1 MALATRL
8 GRGAA
13 ACHRPRAIGRAASVE
28 VVSPRSLII
37 DCASPP
43 LSRAQRTEPAAASG
57 GKLGKLA
64 CLALCLLALP
74 SAAACPAPY
83 TAAGGGC
90 YTVPP
95 EMVPQWQ
102 CDALCG
108 ADGALA
114 CIGSEAENNATVR
127 VVRDFLS
134 ARGLTISSL
143 GNSVWIGLYQRTV
156 ST

>member
-1 MALATRL
+1 MRCAPTRL
-8 GRGAA
+8 PPR
-13 ACHRPRAIGRAASVE
+13 RPRATGRAASV
-28 VVSPRSLII
+28 

-90 YTVPP
+90 YRVTP
-95 EMVPQWQ
+95 EKVAQWQ
-102 CDALCG
+102 CAALCG

-114 CIGSEAENNATVR
+114 CIGSEAESNATLS
-127 VVRDFLS
+127 VVHDFLS
-134 ARGLTISSL
+134 ARGVSL
-143 GNSVWIGLYQRTV
+143 GFVWIGLYQRTV
-156 ST
+156 SE

>member
-1 MALATRL
+1 MRCAPTRL
-8 GRGAA
+8 PPR
-13 ACHRPRAIGRAASVE
+13 RPRATGRAASV
-28 VVSPRSLII
+28 

-64 CLALCLLALP
+64 CLALLLLALP

-90 YTVPP
+90 YRIPTERVA
-95 EMVPQWQ
+95 QWR
-102 CDALCG
+102 CAALCG

-114 CIGSEAENNATVR
+114 CIGSEAENSATAR
-127 VVRDFLS
+127 TVRDFLS
-134 ARGLTISSL
+134 ARGARLS
-143 GNSVWIGLYQRTV
+143 SVWIGLYQRTV
-156 ST
+156 SE